1 MSIRRAWKS
10 LAADQSGATAVEYA
24 LILAAIAGLIMVV
37 IFTFGGKVK
46 GQYDTFEQKMP

>member
-1 MSIRRAWKS
+1 MSIPRAWKS

-24 LILAAIAGLIMVV
+24 LIVAAIAGLIMVV

-46 GQYDTFEQKMP
+46 SQYDNYQQKMP